1 MTKSRR
7 AVTFLDNSLRFFLMS
22 VLLCACSGDG
32 SGGGSSEDS
41 LFAELDIS
49 VEIFTAD
56 APKGGILDAP
66 APEDGSGDSAS
77 DTITLP
83 DGFTLPDGISWPDAV
98 DDSKTEADTDG
109 VSDVG
114 PTDATD
120 ATDAGPSEPD
130 VPSIEYDCDDLPE
143 GPFGLTKLDGPM
155 ASEDLAFDPYG
166 NIIGSNDK
174 AIFKSGYNEEPQV
187 FVPNMKFRAGL
198 RYLPNGHLIVCNNN
212 KGELVRV
219 DEEGVQHTVLT
230 GLSYPNGLTVDL
242 AGWVYLTEHDAN
254 KVLRVHPFTGETTVL
269 TTSIGSPNGVTFSPD
284 YKTLY
289 IGGFSGKKIIYAM
302 SISPDGVPGK
312 LIEWATNVGSG
323 WLDGMAVDA
332 CGNVYIADYGT
343 TKILKLPPDGSSW
356 EVFIDGSTLDGA
368 YLPNL
373 QWGSGV
379 GGWSQ
384 TSVFL
389 PDGWHKGVFEV
400 DIGVPGKPVPY
411 P

>member
-1 MTKSRR
+1 MRPWVIALSLLL
-7 AVTFLDNSLRFFLMS
+7 AVSSTA
-22 VLLCACSGDG
+22 ACGDESSG
-32 SGGGSSEDS
+32 SGAGGDANEADADTS
-41 LFAELDIS
+41 IT
-49 VEIFTAD
+49 IYTAD
-56 APKGGILDAP
+56 APKGGTDISESSDAQD
-66 APEDGSGDSAS
+66 AGGPEEV
-77 DTITLP
+77 TLP
-83 DGFTLPDGISWPDAV
+83 DGFVWPDGISIPDGTADAEHDAASEV
-98 DDSKTEADTDG
+98 IDDDAHDGGVADT
-109 VSDVG
+109 G
-114 PTDATD
+114 PDTS
-120 ATDAGPSEPD
+120 P
-130 VPSIEYDCDDLPE
+130 IEYDCNDLPQ
-143 GPFGLTKLDGPM
+143 GPFSLTKLDGPM

-166 NIIGSNDK
+166 NVIGSNDK
-174 AIFKSGYNEEPQV
+174 AIFKSGYNQQPQV
-187 FVPNMKFRAGL
+187 FVPSIKFRAGL
-198 RYLPNGHLIVCNNN
+198 RFLPNGHLVVCNNN
-212 KGELVRV
+212 KGELVRI

-230 GLSYPNGLTVDL
+230 GLSYPNGLTVDMN
-242 AGWVYLTEHDAN
+242 GWVYLTEHDAN

-269 TTSIGSPNGVTFSPD
+269 TTEISSPNGVTFSPD

-302 SISPDGVPGK
+302 SISPTGVPGK
-312 LIEWATNVGSG
+312 LIKWATNVGSG

-356 EVFIDGSTLDGA
+356 EVFIDGSDWDGA

-379 GGWSQ
+379 GGWSP

-389 PDGWHKGVFEV
+389 PDGWNKGVFEV

>member
-1 MTKSRR
+1 MG
-7 AVTFLDNSLRFFLMS
+7 
-22 VLLCACSGDG
+22 VLLCACGSEG
-32 SGGGSSEDS
+32 SGGEGVGDASDVSPGV
-41 LFAELDIS
+41 S

-56 APKGGILDAP
+56 APKGGIVDATGP
-66 APEDGSGDSAS
+66 QDSSPDSTADAVTLPDGFS
-77 DTITLP
+77 LP
-83 DGFTLPDGISWPDAV
+83 DGFTLPDIESDAQGGSDA
-98 DDSKTEADTDG
+98 DDSVESPDG
-109 VSDVG
+109 GPSD
-114 PTDATD
+114 A
-120 ATDAGPSEPD
+120 ADAGPGEPD
-130 VPSIEYDCDDLPE
+130 VPAIEYDCDNLPE

-166 NIIGSNDK
+166 HVIGSNDK

-198 RYLPNGHLIVCNNN
+198 RFLPNGHLVVCNNN

-219 DEEGVQHTVLT
+219 DEEGVQHTVLS

-242 AGWVYLTEHDAN
+242 DGWVYLTEHDAN
-254 KVLRVHPFTGETTVL
+254 KVLRIHPFTGDYTVL
-269 TTSIGSPNGVTFSPD
+269 TTAISSPNGVTFSPD

-312 LIEWATNVGSG
+312 LIEWATGVGSG

-356 EVFIDGSTLDGA
+356 EVFIDGSSVDGA

-379 GGWSQ
+379 GGWSP

-389 PDGWHKGVFEV
+389 PDGWNKGVFEV

>member
-1 MTKSRR
+1 M
-7 AVTFLDNSLRFFLMS
+7 TFLRNCIRIL
-22 VLLCACSGDG
+22 VLSTVLCACGSES
-32 SGGGSSEDS
+32 SGGGALEDVLS
-41 LFAELDIS
+41 TDADIS

-56 APKGGILDAP
+56 APKGGIVDAP
-66 APEDGSGDSAS
+66 PAQEDTGDATSDIVGLPE
-77 DTITLP
+77 
-83 DGFTLPDGISWPDAV
+83 GFVWPDGISWPDVV
-98 DDSKTEADTDG
+98 DDSTSDGDSETTAEVTPDVTPEDT
-109 VSDVG
+109 G
-114 PTDATD
+114 PT
-120 ATDAGPSEPD
+120 EPD
-130 VPSIEYDCDDLPE
+130 VPAIEYDCDNLPE
-143 GPFGLTKLDGPM
+143 GPFSLTKLDGPM

-166 NIIGSNDK
+166 NVIGSNDK
-174 AIFKSGYNEEPQV
+174 AIFKSGYNEQPQV

-198 RYLPNGHLIVCNNN
+198 RYLPNGHLVVCNNN
-212 KGELVRV
+212 KGELVRI
-219 DEEGVQHTVLT
+219 DEEGVQHTILT

-242 AGWVYLTEHDAN
+242 DGWVYLTEHDAN
-254 KVLRVHPFTGETTVL
+254 KVLRVHPFTGETTTL
-269 TTSIGSPNGVTFSPD
+269 TTEISSPNGVTFSPD

-302 SISPDGVPGK
+302 SISPNGVPGK
-312 LIEWATNVGSG
+312 LIKWAKDVGSG

-356 EVFIDGSTLDGA
+356 EVFIDGSTWDGA

-389 PDGWHKGVFEV
+389 PDGWNKGVFEV

>member
-1 MTKSRR
+1 MRSLNTTWRLVVACAVVSACGGGDGGASASADANADATTSGDS
-7 AVTFLDNSLRFFLMS
+7 AVT
-22 VLLCACSGDG
+22 
-32 SGGGSSEDS
+32 
-41 LFAELDIS
+41 
-49 VEIFTAD
+49 IFTAD
-56 APKGGILDAP
+56 APKGGIIDASS
-66 APEDGSGDSAS
+66 PEDVAGDQSS
-77 DTITLP
+77 EVVGLP
-83 DGFTLPDGISWPDAV
+83 DGFVWPDGLTWPDG
-98 DDSKTEADTDG
+98 EAETDG
-109 VSDVG
+109 AESDAQDDAKDDVVEDTG
-114 PTDATD
+114 PV
-120 ATDAGPSEPD
+120 EPD
-130 VPSIEYDCDDLPE
+130 VPVVEYDCDNLPE
-143 GPFGLTKLDGPM
+143 GPFSLTKLDGPM
-155 ASEDLAFDPYG
+155 ASEDLAFDPHG
-166 NIIGSNDK
+166 NVIGSNDK

-198 RYLPNGHLIVCNNN
+198 RYLPNGHLVVCNNN

-230 GLSYPNGLTVDL
+230 GLSYPNGLTVDMD
-242 AGWVYLTEHDAN
+242 GWVYLTEHDAN
-254 KVLRVHPFTGETTVL
+254 KVLRINPFTGEYTVL
-269 TTSIGSPNGVTFSPD
+269 TEAISSPNGVTFSPD

-312 LIEWATNVGSG
+312 LIEWATKVGSG

-356 EVFIDGSTLDGA
+356 EVFIDGSTWDGA

-379 GGWSQ
+379 GGWSK

-389 PDGWHKGVFEV
+389 PDGWNKGVFEV
-400 DIGVPGKPVPY
+400 DIGVPGKPTPY

>member
-1 MTKSRR
+1 MIS
-7 AVTFLDNSLRFFLMS
+7 A
-22 VLLCACSGDG
+22 LLCACGSDS
-32 SGGGSSEDS
+32 SGGGDLEDV
-41 LFAELDIS
+41 LGTDVDIS

-56 APKGGILDAP
+56 APKGGIVDAP
-66 APEDGSGDSAS
+66 PSEEDTSDDAS
-77 DTITLP
+77 DILTLP
-83 DGFTLPDGISWPDAV
+83 EGFVWPDGISWPETT
-98 DDSKTEADTDG
+98 DDST
-109 VSDVG
+109 SDVDSETASDVEQDTA
-114 PTDATD
+114 PE
-120 ATDAGPSEPD
+120 DAGPTEPD
-130 VPSIEYDCDDLPE
+130 VPAVEYDCDNLPE
-143 GPFGLTKLDGPM
+143 GPFSLTKLDGPM

-166 NIIGSNDK
+166 NVIGSNDK
-174 AIFKSGYNEEPQV
+174 AIFKSGYNEQPQV

-198 RYLPNGHLIVCNNN
+198 RYLPNGHLVVCNNN
-212 KGELVRV
+212 KGELVRI
-219 DEEGVQHTVLT
+219 DEEGVQHTILT

-242 AGWVYLTEHDAN
+242 DGWVYLTEHDAN
-254 KVLRVHPFTGETTVL
+254 KVLRVHPFTGETTTL
-269 TTSIGSPNGVTFSPD
+269 TTEISSPNGVTFSPD

-302 SISPDGVPGK
+302 SISPNGVPGK
-312 LIEWATNVGSG
+312 LIKWAKDVGSG

-356 EVFIDGSTLDGA
+356 EVFIDGSTWDGA

-389 PDGWHKGVFEV
+389 PDGWNKGVFEV
-400 DIGVPGKPVPY
+400 DIGVPGKPTPY